1 MFVFNLNFFGIQPIL
16 RYLHQ
21 GTAKRNILRK
31 GKPVK
36 ARKEGAAGHMIE
48 EIAEPFVEV
57 VLDKDDP
64 NYDSEAEDDGTIL
77 SSFSR
82 DKIDLGQ

>member
-1 MFVFNLNFFGIQPIL
+1 
-16 RYLHQ
+16 
-21 GTAKRNILRK
+21 
-31 GKPVK
+31 
-36 ARKEGAAGHMIE
+36 MIE